1 MVNNLQQWDDFVAY
15 LDSLIAIQHRT
26 MEQTENDK
34 IIYRAQGAIFQ
45 LRRLKLLRDAV
56 LNQK

>member
-1 MVNNLQQWDDFVAY
+1 MVSNLQQWDDFVVY

-26 MEQTENDK
+26 MEQTDSDK
-34 IIYRAQGAIFQ
+34 IMYRAQGAIFQ

-56 LNQK
+56 LKQK